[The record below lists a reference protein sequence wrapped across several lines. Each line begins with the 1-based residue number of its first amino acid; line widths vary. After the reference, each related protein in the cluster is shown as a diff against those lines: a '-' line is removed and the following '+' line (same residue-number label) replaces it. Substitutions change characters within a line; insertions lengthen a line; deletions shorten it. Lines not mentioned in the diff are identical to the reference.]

1 MSMKLS
7 FDEILLL
14 VKDKQFKESLKYINK
29 LISENGDNFNY
40 LHLKGTLE
48 FNVGEFSNALISFS
62 SALELKKNDYNVHHL
77 RGITYYNLN
86 KFSEAEKDLEKAISL
101 KNNFPEAYFS
111 LGLLYFEHSKTTEAI
126 ENFIKSIE
134 LNKNFKKPAK
144 HLIKA
149 LTRTKNIKETNSSI
163 VSKHNELNN
172 INLYY
177 NSTEYLDDK
186 IISDFIK
193 ETNKIIG
200 KKFQD
205 LDYNETQ
212 IYRRNQDFL
221 NCRRHKKVFDTY
233 DVIPKFCF
241 NCYKVQVE
249 PENLIDLI
257 KLYIIFD
264 NISLPKNNIRKCMIE
279 KRANISG
286 KYKGLI
292 YCSSIE
298 ESKLIEKKLNIILKN
313 NLNKLTTCKIKR
325 GCSEFALKYPK
336 YNSFEKDSLDY
347 KEDWKNYEALI
358 DNKYPHLTFDKK
370 TVPTIKGI
378 SLSDVLIIR
387 NWITFAKMKGDDI
400 NKLITD

>member
-1 MSMKLS
+1 MKLS

-29 LISENGDNFNY
+29 LISENGNNFNY

-48 FNVGEFSNALISFS
+48 FNVGEFSNALTSFS
-62 SALELKKNDYNVHHL
+62 SALVLKKNDYNVHHL

-86 KFSEAEKDLEKAISL
+86 KFSEAKKDLEKAISL

-111 LGLLYFEHSKTTEAI
+111 LGVLYFEHSKNTEAI
-126 ENFIKSIE
+126 ESFIKSIE
-134 LNKNFKKPAK
+134 INKNFKKPIK

-149 LTRTKNIKETNSSI
+149 LARTNNIKETNSSI
-163 VSKHNELNN
+163 VSKHNELNK

-186 IISDFIK
+186 IISNFVK
-193 ETNKIIG
+193 ETDEIIG
-200 KKFQD
+200 KNFQD
-205 LDYNETQ
+205 LDFKETQ

-241 NCYKVQVE
+241 NCYKIQIE
-249 PENLIDLI
+249 PDNLVDLI

-264 NISLPKNNIRKCMIE
+264 NIILPKNNIRKCMIE
-279 KRANISG
+279 NRANISG

-298 ESKLIEKKLNIILKN
+298 ESQLIEKKLNVILKN
-313 NLNKLTTCKIKR
+313 NLNKSTVCKIKR

-336 YNSFEKDSLDY
+336 YNSFEKDSLNY

-358 DNKYPHLTFDKK
+358 DNKHSHLTFDKK
-370 TVPTIKGI
+370 TIPTIKGI
-378 SLSDVLIIR
+378 SLNDVLIIR
-387 NWITFAKMKGDDI
+387 NWITFAKMRGDDI
-400 NKLITD
+400 HKLIT

>member
-1 MSMKLS
+1 M
-7 FDEILLL
+7 
-14 VKDKQFKESLKYINK
+14 
-29 LISENGDNFNY
+29 
-40 LHLKGTLE
+40 
-48 FNVGEFSNALISFS
+48 
-62 SALELKKNDYNVHHL
+62 
-77 RGITYYNLN
+77 
-86 KFSEAEKDLEKAISL
+86 
-101 KNNFPEAYFS
+101 
-111 LGLLYFEHSKTTEAI
+111 YFEHSKTTKAI
-126 ENFIKSIE
+126 ESFIKSIE
-134 LNKNFKKPAK
+134 LNKNFKKPIK
-144 HLIKA
+144 HLIKV

-177 NSTEYLDDK
+177 NPTEYLDDK

-193 ETNKIIG
+193 ETNEIIG
-200 KKFQD
+200 KNFQD

-221 NCRRHKKVFDTY
+221 NCRRHKKVFDTF
-233 DVIPKFCF
+233 DIIPKFCF
-241 NCYKVQVE
+241 NCYKVQIE

-264 NISLPKNNIRKCMIE
+264 NIILPKNNIRKCMIE

-298 ESKLIEKKLNIILKN
+298 ESELIEKKLNVILKD
-313 NLNKLTTCKIKR
+313 NLNKSTACKIKR

-336 YNSFEKDSLDY
+336 YNSFEKDSLNY

-370 TVPTIKGI
+370 TMPTIKGI
-378 SLSDVLIIR
+378 SLNDVLIIR
-387 NWITFAKMKGDDI
+387 NWITFAKMNGDDI
-400 NKLITD
+400 HKLITD

>member
-1 MSMKLS
+1 MKLS

-14 VKDKQFKESLKYINK
+14 VKDKRFKESLKYINK
-29 LISENGDNFNY
+29 LILENGNNFNY

-48 FNVGEFSNALISFS
+48 FNVGEFSNALTSFS

-77 RGITYYNLN
+77 RGITYHNLN
-86 KFSEAEKDLEKAISL
+86 NFSEAKKDLEIAISL
-101 KNNFPEAYFS
+101 KNNFSEAYFS
-111 LGLLYFEHSKTTEAI
+111 LGVLYFEHSKTTKAI
-126 ENFIKSIE
+126 ESFIKSIE
-134 LNKNFKKPAK
+134 LNKNFKKPIK
-144 HLIKA
+144 HLIKVLA
-149 LTRTKNIKETNSSI
+149 RTKNIKEINSSI

-177 NSTEYLDDK
+177 NPTEYLDDK

-193 ETNKIIG
+193 ETNEIIG
-200 KKFQD
+200 RNFQD

-233 DVIPKFCF
+233 EVIPKFCF
-241 NCYKVQVE
+241 NCYKVQIE

-264 NISLPKNNIRKCMIE
+264 NIILPKNNIRKCMIE

-298 ESKLIEKKLNIILKN
+298 ESKLIEKQLNVILKN
-313 NLNKLTTCKIKR
+313 NLNKSTVCKIKR

-336 YNSFEKDSLDY
+336 YNSFEKDSLNY
-347 KEDWKNYEALI
+347 KEDWKNYETLI

-370 TVPTIKGI
+370 TMPTIKGI
-378 SLSDVLIIR
+378 SLNDVLIIR
-387 NWITFAKMKGDDI
+387 NWIAFAKMNGDDI
-400 NKLITD
+400 HKLITD

>member
-1 MSMKLS
+1 MKLS

-29 LISENGDNFNY
+29 LIFENSDNFNY

-48 FNVGEFSNALISFS
+48 FNLGEFSNALISFS
-62 SALELKKNDYNVHHL
+62 SALKIKKNDFNVHHL

-86 KFSEAEKDLEKAISL
+86 KFNEAKKDLEKAISL

-111 LGLLYFEHSKTTEAI
+111 LGVLYFEHSKNTEAI
-126 ENFIKSIE
+126 ESFLKSIE
-134 LNKNFKKPAK
+134 LKKDFKKPIK

-149 LTRTKNIKETNSSI
+149 LARTKNIKETNSNI
-163 VSKHNELNN
+163 VSKHNELNR

-186 IISDFIK
+186 IISNFI
-193 ETNKIIG
+193 EEINEIIG
-200 KKFQD
+200 KNFQD
-205 LDYNETQ
+205 LDFKETQ

-233 DVIPKFCF
+233 EVIPKFCF
-241 NCYKVQVE
+241 NCYKVQIE
-249 PENLIDLI
+249 PENLVDLI

-264 NISLPKNNIRKCMIE
+264 NISLPNNNIRKCMIE
-279 KRANISG
+279 NRVNISG

-298 ESKLIEKKLNIILKN
+298 ESKLIEKKLNVILKN
-313 NLNKLTTCKIKR
+313 NLNKSPVCKIKR

-336 YNSFEKDSLDY
+336 YNSFEKDSLNY

-370 TVPTIKGI
+370 IIPTIKGI

-387 NWITFAKMKGDDI
+387 NWITFARMKGDDI
-400 NKLITD
+400 HKLITN

>member
-1 MSMKLS
+1 M
-7 FDEILLL
+7 
-14 VKDKQFKESLKYINK
+14 
-29 LISENGDNFNY
+29 
-40 LHLKGTLE
+40 
-48 FNVGEFSNALISFS
+48 
-62 SALELKKNDYNVHHL
+62 
-77 RGITYYNLN
+77 
-86 KFSEAEKDLEKAISL
+86 
-101 KNNFPEAYFS
+101 
-111 LGLLYFEHSKTTEAI
+111 YFEHSKNNEAI
-126 ENFIKSIE
+126 ESFIKSIE
-134 LNKNFKKPAK
+134 LNKNFKKSIK
-144 HLIKA
+144 HLIKVLA
-149 LTRTKNIKETNSSI
+149 RTKNTKETNSSI

-186 IISDFIK
+186 IISNFVK

-200 KKFQD
+200 KNFAD

-212 IYRRNQDFL
+212 IYRRNEDFL
-221 NCRRHKKVFDTY
+221 NCKRHKKVFDTY

-241 NCYKVQVE
+241 NCYKVQIE
-249 PENLIDLI
+249 PENLVDLI

-279 KRANISG
+279 KRANMSG

-298 ESKLIEKKLNIILKN
+298 ESKLIEKKLNVILKN
-313 NLNKLTTCKIKR
+313 NLNKSTICKIKR

-336 YNSFEKDSLDY
+336 YNSFKKDSLNY
-347 KEDWKNYEALI
+347 KEDWKNYETLI
-358 DNKYPHLTFDKK
+358 DNKHPHLTFDKK
-370 TVPTIKGI
+370 TIPTIKGI

-400 NKLITD
+400 HKLITD